1 MKLKAFSLL
10 ELMIAILLSGF
21 VISAIYSGYVFT
33 VQQFYK
39 FTSIKTEIRNY
50 FELSEVLNR
59 EFENAKK
66 VIKKSSNEIQ
76 IESIDKTIYY
86 SFNDNNIIRT
96 IAEQTDTFFFAV
108 TAIKM
113 NTINELIQD
122 PIVDYLVLTIG
133 NEEKEKS
140 LSFYKYYGAVTL
152 IEE

>member
-33 VQQFYK
+33 YKQFYK

-50 FELSEVLNR
+50 FELTEVLNR

-66 VIKKSSNEIQ
+66 VTKKSSTEIQ

-86 SFNDNNIIRT
+86 SFNDNTIIRT
-96 IAEQTDTFFFAV
+96 VAEQTDTFFFGV

-113 NTINELIQD
+113 NTINELTQD